1 MAFSGTVTSDYL
13 KLIPPQ
19 QDYAEKILDYTAADF
34 ASFRNTLIN
43 YAKAVY
49 PLDYDNFSESDFGV
63 FLMELMAAVGHI
75 QSFKSD
81 FLANEAYIR
90 TARQRQ
96 SVKKLLELV
105 GVRMKGPISAA
116 ANAKIQLANQASN
129 VSSVTITPENRIITI
144 SSPEDGGS
152 LTFTLYK
159 VNTNGTVDLD
169 SNSTNLVFDVSTVNG
184 NIVINNAVLLEGA
197 LVVETGQFISE
208 DTIKTV
214 TLSQFPYVERSAQI
228 FLDGSP
234 DTAGIYKEEENVYFA
249 SGDTAKVFQIT
260 TNDLFQAKVLFG
272 DSTLSITP
280 SIGDTYT
287 ILYRVGGGSRGNIA
301 NEVINAPI
309 TVTVDNGL
317 TTQQTEG
324 ILQNVSEA
332 TGGADAESITH
343 AKKYAPLTFRRQDR
357 LVTLGDYKSFANTF
371 ISNYG
376 STGKANAVVR
386 RAYSSANIIDLFV
399 LERASNTQLR
409 KATPEYKKQ
418 LLEAI
423 QEKKMLTDEPVV
435 VDGLIRTIDL
445 FVTVNLEK
453 KYKSFQSD
461 VVNKV
466 NQRILEYFNIDNSEF
481 GESFEPQNLVRFIL
495 DIPEVR
501 FVTVD
506 NIDSPIRIDFN
517 EIIQLNN
524 FTVNT
529 VII

>member
-1 MAFSGTVTSDYL
+1 MVFSGTVNSDFL
-13 KLIPPQ
+13 KLIPPAK
-19 QDYAEKILDYTAADF
+19 DYAEKVLDYGAADF

-43 YAKAVY
+43 YAKAVF
-49 PLDYDNFSESDFGV
+49 PLDYDNFSESDFGI

-81 FLANEAYIR
+81 FIANESFIR

-105 GVRMKGPISAA
+105 GVRMKGPIGSA
-116 ANAKIQLANQASN
+116 ANAKIQIQGQSN
-129 VSSVTITPENRIITI
+129 SVSSVTITPENRVVSIT
-144 SSPEDGGS
+144 SPEDGGA

-159 VNTNGTVDLD
+159 VNTDGTVNLD
-169 SNSTNLVFDVSTVNG
+169 SNSTNLVFNVSATDG
-184 NIVINNAVLLEGA
+184 NIVINDLVLLEGS
-197 LVVETGQFISE
+197 LVIESGQFTSE

-214 TLSQFPYVERSAQI
+214 TLSQFPYIEKSAQI
-228 FLDGSP
+228 FVTGSP
-234 DTAGIYKEEENVYFA
+234 LTAGVYKEEENVYFA
-249 SGDTAKVFQIT
+249 SGDTDRIFQIT
-260 TNDLFQAKVLFG
+260 TNDLYQAKVLFG
-272 DSTLSITP
+272 DSTLAITP

-287 ILYRVGGGSRGNIA
+287 VLYRVGGGSRGNIRS
-301 NEVINAPI
+301 EIINVPI
-309 TVTVDNGL
+309 TVTVDNGEE
-317 TTQQTEG
+317 TPEANG

-357 LVTLGDYKSFANTF
+357 LVTLPDYKTFANTF

-399 LERASNTQLR
+399 LERASSTQLR

-445 FVTVNLEK
+445 FITINLEK
-453 KYKSFQSD
+453 KFKSFQSD
-461 VVNKV
+461 IRNTVSN
-466 NQRILEYFNIDNSEF
+466 RILEYFNIDNAEF
-481 GESFEPQNLVRFIL
+481 GETFEPQDLVRFIL
-495 DIPEVR
+495 EIPEVR
-501 FVTVD
+501 FATVD

-517 EIIQLNN
+517 EIVQLNN
-524 FTVNT
+524 FTINT
-529 VII
+529 VLI